1 MTEID
6 KAFREFALD
15 HLNHF
20 GFFPVEFEFDDQV
33 FDVNWVWNKLIENDF
48 FGITYMR
55 GKKDE

>member
-1 MTEID
+1 MTD
-6 KAFREFALD
+6 VNTAFRDFALD
-15 HLNHF
+15 HFDHF

-55 GKKDE
+55 GK